1 MNTPEITPLRVR
13 VGQGETQTLRSTPAS
28 LGRTPDN
35 AVVVNHPLISR
46 RHLSIEWSP
55 SAGWQVID
63 AGSTNGMFVNGMRQ
77 TVVDVSGSARIHLGD
92 ASSGPVMELTV
103 LAPAAPTIVPPSQPT
118 PAQQPPSQRMSAQ
131 QPPSRPMQASA
142 PPVSGPTRAQQPAA
156 GHQQPPASQPMNMQK
171 PQASQRMPAQQPPS
185 RPMQA
190 QRPPMPMQP
199 PPPRFGELPDAP
211 HLAALHQNAS
221 AVFEVPGHLRNRET
235 ISVSGVKTIGRT
247 PDNDI
252 VVSDV
257 LASRRHARLTS
268 SPQGLL
274 LEDLGSVNGTF
285 VNGRRVMAHR
295 LSDGDVVTI
304 GNSDF
309 VTADGG
315 LVRGRP
321 QAQVAGGLQVDG
333 VGLTIDGKQLL
344 NDVSFD
350 AAPGT
355 LTAIIGP
362 SGAGK
367 STVSKIAAGL
377 GNPTV
382 GVVTFEGRGVHSEYE
397 ALRTRIGM
405 VPQDDVLHRKLTLR
419 QALRYAAELR
429 LPADL
434 STADRD
440 EVIDG
445 VLSELQLTEHVN
457 TRVDKL
463 SGGQRKRASVAME
476 LLTGPSLLILDEP
489 TSGLDP
495 ALDRQV
501 MQTLRRLADAG
512 RVVLVVTHS
521 LTYLSLCDQ
530 VLLLA
535 PGGKTSYCGAPK
547 NVESEMGTTDWAE
560 IFSFVA
566 DNPDE
571 AWARYRQRHPHTS
584 TQKAAPPTGEPTK
597 TPQASSGRQVST
609 VFRRQLRLI
618 FADRGYLAFLVA
630 MPVVLGLL
638 TLVIPGSTGFGITET
653 EPGFA
658 PGTTVPKDPVEA
670 VQLLV
675 VLVIGAAFMGAALT
689 VRDLVGERA
698 IFERERAVGLRP
710 GAYLAARVVVFFL
723 LAALQSAIM
732 LGITYG
738 LRDIPEYGGVF
749 LPPAAAL
756 FVAIAALACVSTLV
770 GLAISSLVKS
780 NEQTMP
786 PLVIV
791 VMVQLVFCG
800 GLFPITA
807 AGAAQLAWIFPSYW
821 GYTAAAQAVDIP
833 QINPEASQVKVIQD
847 DAPKYPLWEPT
858 VAHSALAY
866 GVLAAMGVLLIV
878 LVYSRL
884 RLRKR

>member
-1 MNTPEITPLRVR
+1 VTSTPGITPLQVR
-13 VGQGETQTLRSTPAS
+13 VGQGNAQVIRTSPAS

-35 AVVVNHPLISR
+35 EIVVNHPLVSR
-46 RHLSIEWSP
+46 RHLSVEWSA

-63 AGSTNGMFVNGMRQ
+63 AGSTNGMYANGVRQ
-77 TVVDVSGSARIHLGD
+77 NVVTVGTGARVQLGD
-92 ASSGPVMELTV
+92 GQTGPILELTPQAPAPKTLIGPAGDHAPRADASGRLPEQRTTPIQSGP
-103 LAPAAPTIVPPSQPT
+103 QR
-118 PAQQPPSQRMSAQ
+118 AQQPPSSST
-131 QPPSRPMQASA
+131 PPPKPPTRPLGGPASA
-142 PPVSGPTRAQQPAA
+142 PFGAQPA
-156 GHQQPPASQPMNMQK
+156 
-171 PQASQRMPAQQPPS
+171 QASQHPQSAPF
-185 RPMQA
+185 QA
-190 QRPPMPMQP
+190 QPGERGWRPA
-199 PPPRFGELPDAP
+199 PRFGELQNAP

-221 AVFEVPGHLRNRET
+221 AVFQVPGELRNNGRET
-235 ISVSGVKTIGRT
+235 ISLSGVQSIGRT

-257 LASRRHARLTS
+257 LASRHHARLSS

-285 VNGRRVMAHR
+285 VNGQRVMAHR
-295 LSDGDVVTI
+295 LSENDVVTI

-309 VTADGG
+309 VMSGG
-315 LVRGRP
+315 ALVRGRP
-321 QAQVAGGLQVDG
+321 QVEVAGGVQVDS
-333 VGLTIDGKQLL
+333 VSLTIDGKTLL
-344 NDVSFD
+344 NDISFN

-367 STVSKIAAGL
+367 STVSKIVAGL

-382 GVVTFEGRGVHSEYE
+382 GLVTFEGRGVHTEYE

-440 EVIDG
+440 QVIDG
-445 VLSELQLTEHVN
+445 VLSELQLTEHVD

-535 PGGKTSYCGAPK
+535 PGGKTAYCGAPK
-547 NVESEMGTTDWAE
+547 EVGAELGTTDWAE
-560 IFSFVA
+560 IFAFTA
-566 DNPDE
+566 DQPDA

-584 TQKAAPPTGEPTK
+584 KPPAAPPSGPPITV
-597 TPQASSGRQVST
+597 PQASGGRQAST

-618 FADRGYLAFLVA
+618 LADRGYLVFLLLL
-630 MPVVLGLL
+630 PIVLGLL
-638 TLVIPGSTGFGITET
+638 TKVIPGDLGFGKAEVGL
-653 EPGFA
+653 PG
-658 PGTTVPKDPVEA
+658 PGELPKVSVEA

-689 VRDLVGERA
+689 VRDLVGERP

-710 GAYLAARVVVFFL
+710 GAYLVAKVVVFFL
-723 LAALQSAIM
+723 LTAVQSAIM
-732 LGITYG
+732 LGICFALKG
-738 LRDIPEYGGVF
+738 VPEEGGVF
-749 LPPAAAL
+749 LPPPVAL
-756 FVAIAALACVSTLV
+756 FAAITALACVSTLV
-770 GLAISSLVKS
+770 GLAISSMVKS

-807 AGAAQLAWIFPSYW
+807 AGAAQLGWIFPAYW

-833 QINPEASQVKVIQD
+833 TINPDAAQVKTTQTESM
-847 DAPKYPLWEPT
+847 KYPLWEPT
-858 VAHSALAY
+858 ATHMMISY
-866 GVLAAMGVLLIV
+866 GVLALMAALLIG

-884 RLRKR
+884 RLRRR